1 MKIDMIGQTKEK
13 IKECEER
20 IANPETS
27 EWLRQAAQATL
38 KRYQFRLQVLEKS
51 DMNKTI
57 DDMKAIMSHT
67 KAIEQKYEC
76 RSVKFMFKFSEFMG
90 RFSPKLGE
98 KIKKYTV
105 KEIHAPVCSIVSGT
119 KPELLPMPNHSVPND
134 ALVDRREQELAELNR
149 LYALTGEWLSY
160 KPTRMELFKERIRT
174 YINKKST

>member
-27 EWLRQAAQATL
+27 EWSRQNAQASL
-38 KRYQFRLQVLEKS
+38 KRYQFKLQVLEKS
-51 DMNKTI
+51 DMDKTVN
-57 DDMKAIMSHT
+57 DMKAIMSHT

-76 RSVKFMFKFSEFMG
+76 RSVKFMFWFSEFVG

-98 KIKKYTV
+98 KIKKYAV

-134 ALVDRREQELAELNR
+134 ALVRKEQEIAELKR
-149 LYALTGEWLSY
+149 LSALTGEWLSY

-174 YINKKST
+174 YINKKLT